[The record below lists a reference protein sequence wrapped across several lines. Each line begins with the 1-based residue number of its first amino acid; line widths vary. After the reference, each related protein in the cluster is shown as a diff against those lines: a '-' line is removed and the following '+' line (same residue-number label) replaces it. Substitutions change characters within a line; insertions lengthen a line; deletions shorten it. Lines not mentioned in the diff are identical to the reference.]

1 MQISIGHAKNKIVS
15 AAKKCLLH
23 FCLRHAT
30 HAYVFESRSRLLQR
44 LKGRCHDTQLSK
56 VSWEWFPPVN
66 LKGGMKDVKDS
77 FSFKFATFL
86 KSPRI
91 CKTRKKERDTK
102 MANEERERKRQ
113 KSSFPFPVWVLK
125 GSRMHFRR
133 ISPTLILS
141 PPRFFPRPDIC
152 SGASERARTHSL
164 LRLVRYANVGVS
176 SSRRA
181 SEASRCCRRCR
192 RCQRGDRAR
201 ALARSADSLAREW
214 RDGRA
219 R

>member
-15 AAKKCLLH
+15 AAKKCLLR

-56 VSWEWFPPVN
+56 VSWEWFPPFN

-91 CKTRKKERDTK
+91 CKTRKKERK
-102 MANEERERKRQ
+102 RYKNGERRERTKTS
-113 KSSFPFPVWVLK
+113 KIFFPFSRL
-125 GSRMHFRR
+125 GSQRLTNAFSEDLSHLN
-133 ISPTLILS
+133 SLPSAILFQT
-141 PPRFFPRPDIC
+141 R
-152 SGASERARTHSL
+152 HL
-164 LRLVRYANVGVS
+164 
-176 SSRRA
+176 
-181 SEASRCCRRCR
+181 
-192 RCQRGDRAR
+192 
-201 ALARSADSLAREW
+201 
-214 RDGRA
+214 
-219 R
+219 